1 MVGEWPKSHYFYF
14 KAGDPD
20 TKSTQPGSAAFFTLS
35 PTQSFLPRM
44 TEVWDGNLCLCRT
57 LAGVGEVGLALERMR
72 KELYVLREKGE
83 AQDDGNPSFLY
94 KLGPRAFVE

>member
-1 MVGEWPKSHYFYF
+1 
-14 KAGDPD
+14 
-20 TKSTQPGSAAFFTLS
+20 
-35 PTQSFLPRM
+35 M
-44 TEVWDGNLCLCRT
+44 TELLDGNLCLCRT

-83 AQDDGNPSFLY
+83 AQDDGQSSFLY